1 MSREAAVPFL
11 FDRDFGEKRRSEAIG
26 ERELA
31 QATEAAFAK
40 GEEAG
45 RASAMASATAR
56 LAALLEVLGGRLAKL
71 EADAARRA
79 AEEERT
85 AAALALAIGER
96 LAGAALAQFPLAEIE
111 RLAAQCF
118 AEARSAPH
126 LAVTV
131 AADLV
136 EAVDQR
142 LGAAA
147 AAAGFAGRLVVL
159 GDPDLQPGDA
169 RLEWA
174 DGGMSRDGAAIAQR
188 IGDVLARHLP
198 SPDTTRT

>member
-1 MSREAAVPFL
+1 MSRAAAVPFL

-31 QATEAAFAK
+31 QAAEAAFAK

-45 RASAMASATAR
+45 RAAAMASATAQ
-56 LAALLEVLGGRLAKL
+56 LAALLDALGRRLAKL

-79 AEEERT
+79 EEEER
-85 AAALALAIGER
+85 AAVGLAFAIGER
-96 LAGAALAQFPLAEIE
+96 LAGAALAHFPTAEIE

-147 AAAGFAGRLVVL
+147 EAAGFAGRLVVI

-174 DGGMSRDGAAIAQR
+174 DGGMSRDGAAIAER
-188 IGDVLARHLP
+188 IGDVIARHLP
-198 SPDTTRT
+198 PPDATRT